1 VTCLGR
7 TSEFPSQFIIL
18 ADIVSTRMKISGFT
32 IVRNAVRFDYPVI
45 ESINSILPIVD
56 DFLVAVGKS
65 DDGTLDLIRSIDSPK
80 IKIVESVWDDTLRE
94 GGRVLA
100 VETDK
105 AFQQVDPASDW
116 VFYIQ
121 ADEVVHEK
129 DLPNI
134 LKAARDNLPNKKVQ
148 GLIFKYFHFYGTYDY
163 IGDSRRWYPY
173 EIRIIRN
180 NKKIYSYRDAQGF
193 RIGRD
198 IKLKV
203 KYAHAAIYHYG
214 WVRHPQKQSQKLEH
228 FSGFWSGAENKETET
243 GGEVVFDFMKN
254 VDSVERFKGIHPAVM
269 KKRIE
274 EKNWDLQLNT
284 HQKKFTMKDK
294 ILYRLEKWTGI
305 RLFRFRNYSKL

>member
-1 VTCLGR
+1 
-7 TSEFPSQFIIL
+7 
-18 ADIVSTRMKISGFT
+18 MKISSFT
-32 IVRNAVRFDYPVI
+32 IVRNAVKFDYPVI
-45 ESINSILPIVD
+45 ESILSVLPLVD
-56 DFLVAVGKS
+56 DLLVSVGKS
-65 DDGTLDLIRSIDSPK
+65 DDGTLELIRSIDSPK
-80 IKIVESVWDDTLRE
+80 IRIIESVWDDRLRE
-94 GGRVLA
+94 GGRILA
-100 VETDK
+100 AETDK

-129 DLPNI
+129 DIPHI
-134 LKAARDNLPNKKVQ
+134 RKAAEENLHNKKVQ
-148 GLIFKYFHFYGTYDY
+148 GLIFKYYHFYGTYDY

-214 WVRHPQKQSQKLEH
+214 WVRHPQKQSQKLDH
-228 FSGFWSGAENKETET
+228 FSGFWDGGETKEPQTGKETA
-243 GGEVVFDFMKN
+243 FDFMKD
-254 VDSVERFKGIHPAVM
+254 VDSVEKFKGSHPAVM

-274 EKNWDLQLNT
+274 EKNWDVQLDTRN
-284 HQKKFTMKDK
+284 KKFSLKDK

>member
-1 VTCLGR
+1 
-7 TSEFPSQFIIL
+7 
-18 ADIVSTRMKISGFT
+18 MKISGFT
-32 IVRNAVRFDYPVI
+32 IVRNAVKFDYPVI

-80 IKIVESVWDDTLRE
+80 IKIVESVWDDSIRE
-94 GGRVLA
+94 GGRILA
-100 VETDK
+100 AETDK
-105 AFQQVDPASDW
+105 AFAQVDPASDW

-134 LKAARDNLPNKKVQ
+134 VKAARDNLHNKKVQ

-173 EIRIIRN
+173 EIRIVRN

-214 WVRHPQKQSQKLEH
+214 WVRHPQKQLQKLHH
-228 FSGFWSGAENKETET
+228 FSGFWDSSENREPEADKQAI
-243 GGEVVFDFMKN
+243 FDFAKD

-284 HQKKFTMKDK
+284 HRKKFTIKDK